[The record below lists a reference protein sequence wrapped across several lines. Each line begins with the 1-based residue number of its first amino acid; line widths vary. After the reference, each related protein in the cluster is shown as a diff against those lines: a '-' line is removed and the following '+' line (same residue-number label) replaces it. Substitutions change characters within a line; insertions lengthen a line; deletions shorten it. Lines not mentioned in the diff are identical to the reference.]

1 MQKIALC
8 LAIFLVAYRVEAA
21 NEVPAEIR
29 DLIAGVREKCHRE
42 TGVDIEHV
50 DRTVEG
56 YFHPSET
63 LGCYFSCVFN
73 QFNLLDH
80 DGHLNFDEVLKRLEG
95 LESFKEHGTEMVEKC
110 RHLTGKNPCDSA
122 FNLVQ
127 CFQQTNPEKF
137 FVI

>member
-29 DLIAGVREKCHRE
+29 DLIAGVQ
-42 TGVDIEHV
+42 HV